1 MLDHRLLPFSEFLL
15 RPVAKYLAEKKVTAN
30 SITVFGFII
39 GIFSLPLIAFG
50 FFKLAILTIIF
61 NRVLDGLDGLVARM
75 NGISDRGA
83 FLDISLDFIFYA
95 SIPLAFGLYDPTKN
109 SLYTC
114 ILLFSFFGTGSTF
127 LAFSIMAERR
137 KISSSLFSS
146 KGFYYLGGLME
157 GTETIIFIL
166 LMCMFPNYFPV
177 LALSFSFLCVISTCI
192 RMKIAWDKLN

>member
-1 MLDHRLLPFSEFLL
+1 M
-15 RPVAKYLAEKKVTAN
+15 AALA
-30 SITVFGFII
+30 
-39 GIFSLPLIAFG
+39 
-50 FFKLAILTIIF
+50 IIF
-61 NRVLDGLDGLVARM
+61 NRVLDGLDGLVARK

-109 SLYTC
+109 SLYAC

-137 KISSSLFSS
+137 KISSSLFSL

-166 LMCMFPNYFPV
+166 LLCIFPNHFPV
-177 LALSFSFLCVISTCI
+177 LALIFSFLCVISTFI
-192 RMKIAWDKLN
+192 RLKVAWDKLTSKN

>member
-1 MLDHRLLPFSEFLL
+1 MIDHRLLPFVEFVL
-15 RPVAKYLAEKKVTAN
+15 RPVATYLVEKKVTAN
-30 SITVFGFII
+30 TITITGFLI
-39 GIFSLPLIAFG
+39 GIFSLPLIIFG

-61 NRVLDGLDGLVARM
+61 NRLLDGIDGIVARRR
-75 NGISDRGA
+75 GISDNGA

-109 SLYTC
+109 SLYAC

-137 KISSSLFSS
+137 KIPSSLFSS
-146 KGFYYLGGLME
+146 KGFNYLGGLME

-166 LMCMFPNYFPV
+166 LMCVFPNYFSV
-177 LALSFSFLCVISTCI
+177 LAMIFSFLCVISTCI
-192 RMKIAWDKLN
+192 RIKIAWDKLT

>member
-1 MLDHRLLPFSEFLL
+1 M

-30 SITVFGFII
+30 SITIFGFII

-50 FFKLAILTIIF
+50 FFKLAALAIIF
-61 NRVLDGLDGLVARM
+61 NRVLDGLDGLVARK

-109 SLYTC
+109 SLYAC

-137 KISSSLFSS
+137 KISSSLFSL

-166 LMCMFPNYFPV
+166 LMCVFPNYFPE
-177 LALSFSFLCVISTCI
+177 LALIFSFLCVISTCI
-192 RMKIAWDKLN
+192 RLKIAWDKLTSKN